1 MKLTP
6 IQPNDLPVIQQWLSD
21 ERLSNVLKTEP
32 PDPTK
37 PIFPY
42 IIRLEDGTAVGWCEL
57 FNVDRVNRKAEAGIA
72 IPDERGTGLSLR
84 AGKKLIQIAF
94 GELGLHRLTLRIPE
108 SHERSIRLA
117 KLLKFRFEGVESDA
131 LYRDGSFDNIHVYGL
146 INEKKVM

>member
-6 IQPNDLPVIQQWLSD
+6 IQPNDLSVIQQWLSD
-21 ERLSNVLKTEP
+21 ESLSNVLKTEP

-57 FNVDRVNRKAEAGIA
+57 FNVDFVNRKAEAGIA

-84 AGKKLIQIAF
+84 AGKKLIEIAF
-94 GELGLHRLTLRIPE
+94 GQLALNRITLRIPE
-108 SHERSIRLA
+108 WNERSIKLA
-117 KLLKFRFEGVESDA
+117 KLLKFELEGIERSA
-131 LYRDGSFDNIHVYGL
+131 LYRDGAFSDIHVYGRT
-146 INEKKVM
+146 KGKVV